1 VGQVCI
7 AIVGKYNRGTDAYLS
22 IVRAL
27 GHAAVHANR
36 KLEYRWV
43 DSEHLQDEAT
53 AEERAKAQEELDRCD
68 GILVP
73 GGFGDRGIEGK
84 IRACRYA
91 RETLKP
97 FLGVCLG
104 LQVRLPGGRA
114 ARWPC
119 WVGGTA
125 HCLVMCPFCARL
137 PTIARVLSLCARAC
151 AHVPTRDWCRWGWA
165 DEDGAGG
172 GDRGGADAAGVE
184 RRQQRGVQQ
193 VDHPPGGGLHARGCV
208 RRIAARIRPGAHI
221 RSAASSC

>member
-1 VGQVCI
+1 MREQEKRLACSTGKLYRRRRAAVDGESGDLPPEGAPGPRRQVCI

-53 AEERAKAQEELDRCD
+53 EQERAKAQEELDKCD

-97 FLGVCLG
+97 FLGICLG
-104 LQVRLPGGRA
+104 LQVRR
-114 ARWPC
+114 
-119 WVGGTA
+119 
-125 HCLVMCPFCARL
+125 M
-137 PTIARVLSLCARAC
+137 
-151 AHVPTRDWCRWGWA
+151 
-165 DEDGAGG
+165 
-172 GDRGGADAAGVE
+172 DRGAE
-184 RRQQRGVQQ
+184 
-193 VDHPPGGGLHARGCV
+193 GG
-208 RRIAARIRPGAHI
+208 
-221 RSAASSC
+221 

>member
-1 VGQVCI
+1 MPTRAKQTQRPCLREFPARRASARQVCI

-53 AEERAKAQEELDRCD
+53 EEERTKAQEELDRCD

-97 FLGVCLG
+97 FLGICLG
-104 LQVRLPGGRA
+104 LQVRSQPRA
-114 ARWPC
+114 E
-119 WVGGTA
+119 
-125 HCLVMCPFCARL
+125 LV
-137 PTIARVLSLCARAC
+137 RVRVRVRVCSLSQLR
-151 AHVPTRDWCRWGWA
+151 
-165 DEDGAGG
+165 GAGQI
-172 GDRGGADAAGVE
+172 D
-184 RRQQRGVQQ
+184 
-193 VDHPPGGGLHARGCV
+193 PTM
-208 RRIAARIRPGAHI
+208 
-221 RSAASSC
+221 